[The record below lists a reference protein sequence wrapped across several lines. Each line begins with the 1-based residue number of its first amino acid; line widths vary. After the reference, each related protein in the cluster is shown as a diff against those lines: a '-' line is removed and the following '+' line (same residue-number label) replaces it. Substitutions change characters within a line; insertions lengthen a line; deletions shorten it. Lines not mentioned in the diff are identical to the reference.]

1 MAITNV
7 QSLSA
12 GKCFDL
18 ICIDNRYIESCT
30 ILKKSPNRDNQIM
43 VNCFSDILDFQM
55 KGKDDVE
62 VEEVTEGA
70 REVEQ
75 KMVEEVE
82 DRKAEEVHKE
92 IERVEEG
99 HT

>member
-55 KGKDDVE
+55 KGKDAVE
-62 VEEVTEGA
+62 VQELEEELYVM
-70 REVEQ
+70 
-75 KMVEEVE
+75 KVEEVE
-82 DRKAEEVHKE
+82 
-92 IERVEEG
+92 G
-99 HT
+99 HTQKEKIQEL

>member
-62 VEEVTEGA
+62 VQELTEGA
-70 REVEQ
+70 
-75 KMVEEVE
+75 
-82 DRKAEEVHKE
+82 
-92 IERVEEG
+92 
-99 HT
+99 